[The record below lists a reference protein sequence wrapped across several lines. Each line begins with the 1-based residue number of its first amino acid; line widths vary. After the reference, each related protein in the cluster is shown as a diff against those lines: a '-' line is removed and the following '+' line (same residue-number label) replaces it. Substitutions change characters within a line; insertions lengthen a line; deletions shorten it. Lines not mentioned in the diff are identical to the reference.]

1 MLRAALLLPA
11 AAALTASVE
20 AAIRRTFPK
29 LPGRSAIGAVPEFC
43 TSGRRSTRG
52 RARPYLRLSLT
63 FVNDVEEMA
72 ALGE

>member
-1 MLRAALLLPA
+1 MLRAAWLLPA

-43 TSGRRSTRG
+43 TSGR
-52 RARPYLRLSLT
+52 PL
-63 FVNDVEEMA
+63 DH
-72 ALGE
+72 